1 MCSHWSWAGG
11 QLELGLAVSEALQ
24 ALLGPLLLPT
34 SDQSSCPQGLQPF
47 PGGGKR
53 ASLKREAGGWEA
65 DPKPRAGNPDLG
77 IVAQLIGGLGV
88 VVSKV
93 LQRCQVTT
101 RAWRL
106 LLQSAPGVPGF
117 KQAGWHPETPVAV
130 KQVLKFCFATCAG
143 CHSQ

>member
-1 MCSHWSWAGG
+1 MVVCSHWSWAGG

-47 PGGGKR
+47 PGGGKC

-65 DPKPRAGNPDLG
+65 DPKPRAGNPALG

-93 LQRCQVTT
+93 LQE
-101 RAWRL
+101 
-106 LLQSAPGVPGF
+106 VPGDNQGLAPPAAVSPGGPRL
-117 KQAGWHPETPVAV
+117 QAGWVA
-130 KQVLKFCFATCAG
+130 
-143 CHSQ
+143 S